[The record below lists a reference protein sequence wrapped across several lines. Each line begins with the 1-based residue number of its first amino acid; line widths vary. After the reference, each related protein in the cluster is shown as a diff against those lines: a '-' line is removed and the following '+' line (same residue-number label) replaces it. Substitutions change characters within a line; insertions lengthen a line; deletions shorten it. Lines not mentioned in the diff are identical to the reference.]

1 MWATR
6 WELGLH
12 GEEDTA
18 AQHSEEYLLWF
29 GENMI
34 MFIGRGENA
43 EQPAVATQADG
54 PDMPDGPSVPKK
66 HVRTNW
72 LLKFEHNWCC

>member
-1 MWATR
+1 MDKEVMALWATR

-29 GENMI
+29 GENTI

-43 EQPAVATQADG
+43 EQPAVAT
-54 PDMPDGPSVPKK
+54 
-66 HVRTNW
+66 
-72 LLKFEHNWCC
+72 